1 MCLCAQCLCFCH
13 LLQCR
18 GYRYEMFHPLN
29 LEWPC
34 MTFDF
39 IPDDLGF
46 QRNKFPMTSY
56 AYFGTQVSSGLRI
69 RPAGALRAELHGCRT
84 ALGA

>member
-1 MCLCAQCLCFCH
+1 
-13 LLQCR
+13 
-18 GYRYEMFHPLN
+18 
-29 LEWPC
+29 
-34 MTFDF
+34 
-39 IPDDLGF
+39 
-46 QRNKFPMTSY
+46 MTSY